1 MQAFALNERPSESRV
16 PGDAGQLFLAG
27 FPLGAGEEARGD
39 VDEAGDQLEYGGGGP
54 GTAVA
59 GAILADVQS
68 VRHAGERNILNNHLG
83 QKLESLYFQGIVFQV
98 AAVGGDAKAEGD
110 FLGGGG
116 NCRLFAET
124 RDFHFALPF
133 QSDQAPAG
141 VVHLRKVDGSRQDSH
156 LFTHAIDLFHGSLPN
171 ARSME
176 MRRAQIPTGSEAIL
190 MPPARGAE
198 HTESKRLVA
207 KMGGRDTW

>member
-98 AAVGGDAKAEGD
+98 TEVGRMVTFSRMRSIFFTEAS
-110 FLGGGG
+110 LGA
-116 NCRLFAET
+116 F
-124 RDFHFALPF
+124 
-133 QSDQAPAG
+133 S
-141 VVHLRKVDGSRQDSH
+141 
-156 LFTHAIDLFHGSLPN
+156 
-171 ARSME
+171 E
-176 MRRAQIPTGSEAIL
+176 MRRAQIP
-190 MPPARGAE
+190 
-198 HTESKRLVA
+198 V
-207 KMGGRDTW
+207 